1 MPKSYWTK
9 IQTPNGLKY
18 FRADDVT
25 DGLLQKIKDEAD
37 DVFYVEYGTTTFA
50 DAEAAYLDGK
60 TLVCREIGQTVQETR
75 IDGLYFLIDY
85 LATAGTY
92 TGHFVFSNIS
102 GYAQENVVLTPSAHY
117 EKISTTLT
125 TREQV
130 IATASAEI
138 AQEYVE
144 LCHEYAADN
153 KFPIPIGTVVTYI
166 DNTSSDEL
174 QYMYRSKVEIAG
186 NEWASSS
193 PLQAPAKWD
202 KVRVSDIS
210 GKTFF
215 ATMFTTPYSEIK
227 AAYDSGRS
235 IIAVDSGLN
244 AFYHMFDCNESVGHE
259 RFRFSSVQGYTFLLY
274 TCNKTGYDGTHG
286 WNPQPDVVGCVDQG
300 DIAPKYS
307 SESTY
312 DVGDL
317 AYVGSGI
324 LYRCTTAIS
333 TPETWNSNHWTRTDM
348 ATELG
353 LIDSP
358 TNVSQ
363 GFGVAEATL
372 GTSPAFTAALA
383 GYALTSGNGGIVCV
397 KFVNDVPASATL
409 DINSTGAKAIY
420 YNGSAIAA
428 GTIQN
433 GDRAFLAYDG
443 TNYVLMGVDRS
454 VIEMTDTEITDLID
468 SLS

>member
-18 FRADDVT
+18 FRADEVT
-25 DGLLQKIKDEAD
+25 DELLQKIKDESSNVFWAEYDVTQFD
-37 DVFYVEYGTTTFA
+37 DIKDAYDVGKSIYVVKQESRNSYIYSLKNYFHYESDPSMDKFLFTCMCQSDERLITCFTSNWNTSETRHFA
-50 DAEAAYLDGK
+50 DYSDVSALRGSVAPSYSSIPCPIPE
-60 TLVCREIGQTVQETR
+60 
-75 IDGLYFLIDY
+75 
-85 LATAGTY
+85 GTY
-92 TGHFVFSNIS
+92 ATKN
-102 GYAQENVVLTPSAHY
+102 NVLYRAN
-117 EKISTTLT
+117 TT
-125 TREQV
+125 
-130 IATASAEI
+130 I
-138 AQEYVE
+138 
-144 LCHEYAADN
+144 
-153 KFPIPIGTVVTYI
+153 
-166 DNTSSDEL
+166 TSSGTYAEWDDSQWDLVTVGGEL
-174 QYMYRSKVEIAG
+174 KE
-186 NEWASSS
+186 
-193 PLQAPAKWD
+193 LDD
-202 KVRVSDIS
+202 KAAEP
-210 GKTFF
+210 KTFF
-215 ATMFTTPYSEIK
+215 ATVFTTPYSEIK

-235 IIAVDSGLN
+235 IIAVDGHS
-244 AFYHMFDCNESVGHE
+244 FYHMFDCNESAGYE
-259 RFRFSSVQGYTFLLY
+259 RFRFSSVSGNTFLLW

-286 WNPQPDVVGCVDQG
+286 WNPQPDYVSCAHEG
-300 DIAPKYS
+300 DIAPRYS

-312 DVGDL
+312 DVGDIV
-317 AYVGSGI
+317 YSEGGM

-372 GTSPAFTAALA
+372 GTSPAFTATLA
-383 GYALTSGNGGIVCV
+383 GYTLASGNGGIVCV
-397 KFVNDVPASATL
+397 KFINDVPSSATL
-409 DINSTGAKAIY
+409 DINGTGVKAIY